1 MLNLRE
7 PNSTSKTCRLA
18 PLKLKNSLTSL
29 HSIGINLRVRYG
41 LARSPGFSC
50 LAGIFKIHKKRGVA
64 HPPSEVC
71 TGSRLLHLCINT
83 ILEQT
88 KFEPKAGPTL
98 GWLCVDPSWIFRK
111 VLGGPVHAR
120 TFSPAVDKVIQML
133 LSNAPVFCHCPVT

>member
-1 MLNLRE
+1 MQVGALKTQKQFDQSALHRHQPKGSLWACTFPWFFLLSWNLQDTQEAGCGPPPIR
-7 PNSTSKTCRLA
+7 
-18 PLKLKNSLTSL
+18 SLYWLTL
-29 HSIGINLRVRYG
+29 V
-41 LARSPGFSC
+41 
-50 LAGIFKIHKKRGVA
+50 
-64 HPPSEVC
+64 
-71 TGSRLLHLCINT
+71 HLCINT